1 MRYKYIFFYKKNT
14 SLLDLQ
20 LTRID
25 EEICLVTRK
34 IEAKN
39 IEIKNKMT
47 RKVNIYIKLI
57 NYLFVL
63 KFFIIRIK

>member
-63 KFFIIRIK
+63 NFFIIRIK